1 MEKYLNTI
9 ILPIYILIYYSS
21 LYWFYIT
28 TKSYK
33 IMSVGGDKVDISK
46 RLRELMDAKQMT
58 IYSLAK
64 ASNVSW
70 TTVKNLFNRT
80 NNPTVAT
87 VELLC
92 QGLGI
97 SMSEF
102 FNVDA
107 PIDLPSIELQHIIDI
122 WEDLSQR
129 DKGIIIDM
137 VDKMIDS

>member
-1 MEKYLNTI
+1 
-9 ILPIYILIYYSS
+9 
-21 LYWFYIT
+21 
-28 TKSYK
+28 
-33 IMSVGGDKVDISK
+33 MSVGGDKVDISK